1 MPTFDTSRRVP
12 YSPEQMFDLVADVEK
27 YPQFLPMCESL
38 VVRAR
43 EPHEQGTRL
52 TATMGVGYKSI
63 REHFTSRVTLK
74 PAESRIVVEYL
85 DGPFSYLE
93 NRWDFLPLPGGGC
106 QVRFW
111 ISYEFKSAMLGLL
124 MGALFDKAFRKFTE
138 AFEQRARVVYG
149 APVRANGTSS

>member
-1 MPTFDTSRRVP
+1 MPTFDTVRRVP
-12 YSPEQMFDLVADVEK
+12 YSPEQMFDLVADVEQ
-27 YPQFLPMCESL
+27 YPQFLPMCETL
-38 VVRAR
+38 AIRRR
-43 EPHEQGTRL
+43 ETTPEGERL

-74 PAESRIVVEYL
+74 PADRRIQVAYL
-85 DGPFSYLE
+85 DGPFRYLD
-93 NRWDFLPLPGGGC
+93 NRWEFLPMAGGGC

-124 MGALFDKAFRKFTE
+124 MGALFDKAFRKFAE

-149 APVRANGTSS
+149 APAQAVGGA